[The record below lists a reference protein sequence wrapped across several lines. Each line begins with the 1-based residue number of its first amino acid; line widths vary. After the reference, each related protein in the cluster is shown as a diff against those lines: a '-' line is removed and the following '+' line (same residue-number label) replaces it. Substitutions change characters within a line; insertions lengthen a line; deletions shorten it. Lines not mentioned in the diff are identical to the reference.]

1 MNRPWSGDHERTI
14 DIKPLPRRDASG
26 GNRILPVAELLSE
39 RYFYLVWDF
48 HQALFAR
55 GGVLID
61 QQSHFRD
68 APPRN
73 FTPFAEVYVLKQNGM
88 CTARMPCTSGVARP

>member
-14 DIKPLPRRDASG
+14 DIKPLPRRDAS

-55 GGVLID
+55 GGGVLID
-61 QQSHFRD
+61 QQSHF
-68 APPRN
+68 
-73 FTPFAEVYVLKQNGM
+73 
-88 CTARMPCTSGVARP
+88 SGRPAQLYPVR